1 MVVFIT
7 HFLSETVTITDS
19 RWTLHTS
26 LSILRNHDTNL
37 DEYESSIVAQQ
48 FYAIDKVDEHYYY
61 SFPIG
66 TPLLILPVVKAIDF
80 AAHHVLYYD
89 IHSPVEGG
97 YSGGIQLFIASLIVA
112 ITSVFVY
119 LFCFLITSS
128 KWQSV
133 FLVFVFAYC
142 TSVWSTASRALWGHT
157 SSILMLSIALYALL
171 RAREMDRWLVVAGFA
186 VAYAYVVRPTNS
198 LAVIF
203 FSAYVLFSYP
213 RRMYV
218 YVAGVVLVF
227 VPFILY
233 NYHIYHHLLSPY
245 YNPNLLKVGRSLKLE
260 AFAGILFSPARGL
273 FIFSPVLIFSIAGV
287 LLLFVRRKFTLLD
300 GAILL
305 ILLSHYY
312 VIASITTPYAGFS
325 FGPRYFCD
333 MMPFFIYFLI
343 YFIQYLMQMQRRPM
357 KYALSFFLLV
367 TLSASFF
374 INYRGATRPSTF
386 MWNEVPNTI
395 DQHLERIWD
404 WNDLQF
410 MR

>member
-1 MVVFIT
+1 M
-7 HFLSETVTITDS
+7 
-19 RWTLHTS
+19 
-26 LSILRNHDTNL
+26 
-37 DEYESSIVAQQ
+37 DEYESSIIAQQ
-48 FYAIDKVDEHYYY
+48 YYAIDKVDEHYYY

-66 TPLLILPVVKAIDF
+66 TPLLILPVVKVIDF
-80 AAHHVLYYD
+80 VAHHVLYYD
-89 IHSPVEGG
+89 INSPVEGG

-112 ITSVFVY
+112 LTSVFVY
-119 LFCFLITSS
+119 LFCFLFTSS

-133 FLVFVFAYC
+133 FLVFIFAYC

-171 RAREMDRWLVVAGFA
+171 RSREKDKWLLVAGIA
-186 VAYAYVVRPTNS
+186 IAYAYVVRPTNS

-203 FSAYVLFSYP
+203 FSAYVLFTYP
-213 RRMYV
+213 KRIHV

-227 VPFILY
+227 VPFVLY
-233 NYHIYHHLLSPY
+233 NYHTYHHLLSPY
-245 YNPNLLKVGRSLKLE
+245 YNPNLLKVGRNIRSE
-260 AFAGILFSPARGL
+260 ALIGILFSPARGL
-273 FIFSPVLIFSIAGV
+273 FIFSPVLLFSLAGAFIAF
-287 LLLFVRRKFTLLD
+287 LKKKFTLLD
-300 GAILL
+300 AAILL

-343 YFIQYLMQMQRRPM
+343 YFIQYLMEMEKGIM
-357 KYALSFFLLV
+357 KYALSLFLLL

-374 INYRGATRPSTF
+374 INCRGATRPSTF
-386 MWNEVPNTI
+386 MWNEVPNNI

-410 MR
+410 LR